1 MAKRDYYDVLGV
13 TKSASPEELKSA
25 YRKLAVKYHPDKNPG
40 DKTAEDK
47 FKEASEAYGVLSDKS
62 KKENYDNFG
71 HAAFENGGGG
81 KGGFGGFGG
90 FSGADFSDIFE
101 DFFGDFGGGRRS
113 SRRSSNNRGSD
124 LRYDLSI
131 TLEEAYTGKKQNIQF
146 SSSEKCNSC
155 KGSGSKAGYSPDR
168 CTYCG
173 GNGRVRTNQGFFT
186 VQQTCPQCS
195 GTGEQITNPCGN
207 CSGQG
212 KKQASKRLSVTIP
225 KGVDDGT
232 RIRLSGKGDAGY
244 RGGTHGDLYVY
255 ISVNKHE
262 IFQRE
267 EENLYFELPI
277 SLADASLGTTIEVP
291 SIDGSKAKV
300 KIPSGTQS
308 GRQLRLK
315 DKGMPMLRSS
325 GFGDLYLQI
334 KVETPVSLSKE
345 QKELLEKFKKLEDS
359 KNNPENQSFFKKA
372 KKFWEKI

>member
-1 MAKRDYYDVLGV
+1 MAKADYYETLGV
-13 TKSASPEELKSA
+13 KKSASKEEIKSA
-25 YRKLAVKYHPDKNPG
+25 YRKLAMKYHPDRNPG
-40 DKTAEDK
+40 DKNAEVK
-47 FKEASEAYGVLSDKS
+47 FKEASKPIKYYLIRKRKIVMINLAIQHFKTQV
-62 KKENYDNFG
+62 
-71 HAAFENGGGG
+71 AALVI
-81 KGGFGGFGG
+81 
-90 FSGADFSDIFE
+90 SVDSIPDAFSDIFD
-101 DFFGDFGGGRRS
+101 DFFGDFMGS
-113 SRRSSNNRGSD
+113 NRGRGRKTSRANRGND
-124 LRYDLSI
+124 LKINLRV
-131 TLEEAYTGKKQNIQF
+131 TLEEAFKGKKSSFNINSADKC
-146 SSSEKCNSC
+146 SSCS
-155 KGSGSKAGYSPDR
+155 GSGASDGSNAETCRTCDGY
-168 CTYCG
+168 G
-173 GNGRVRTNQGFFT
+173 KVRSRQGFFT
-186 VQQTCPQCS
+186 VQQTCPDCR
-195 GTGEQITNPCGN
+195 GEGQVISKPCKECRGAGITKI
-207 CSGQG
+207 
-212 KKQASKRLSVTIP
+212 KKTLSITIP

-255 ISVNKHE
+255 ISINKHE

-267 EENLYFELPI
+267 KENLYFELPI